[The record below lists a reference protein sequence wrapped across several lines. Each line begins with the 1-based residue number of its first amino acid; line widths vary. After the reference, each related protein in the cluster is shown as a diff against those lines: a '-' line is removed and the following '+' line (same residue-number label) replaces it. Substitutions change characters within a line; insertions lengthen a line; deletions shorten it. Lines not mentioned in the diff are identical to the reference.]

1 MATTTTQKDEG
12 VKIVLTPE
20 KSEELFYDA
29 LCNGLSYISDYNL
42 ELVYESEEYK
52 KSREKLKAN
61 TPNNSVCYEDVLMQM
76 LRDGYKLSLLDW
88 ESEEKQ
94 SVTINDVHQ
103 KVQKVGLKHILDCV
117 SGNDDANT
125 ADAILQ
131 TVFYGEV
138 LFG

>member
-1 MATTTTQKDEG
+1 MATTTKQKDEG
-12 VKIVLTPE
+12 VKILLTPE

-29 LCNGLSYISDYNL
+29 LCNGLSYIGDYNI
-42 ELVYESEEYK
+42 ELVYEGEEYK

-61 TPNNSVCYEDVLMQM
+61 TPNNTVCYEDVLMQM

-94 SVTINDVHQ
+94 SITIDDVHQ
-103 KVQKVGLKHILDCV
+103 KVQSVGLKHILDCV

>member
-94 SVTINDVHQ
+94 SITINDVHQ
-103 KVQKVGLKHILDCV
+103 KVQNVGLKDILDCV